1 MGGVCHVRRGGLSP
15 RAGPVDTGEHER
27 AGGYSGD
34 AKSDAP
40 LIGLMQA
47 EGQPGGQRWRG
58 RRGYVGW
65 ALMRGAG
72 LVRAASRWAGAEV
85 QGLSAPLGRFR
96 PGTRP
101 GEEPS
106 TRTAAR

>member
-58 RRGYVGW
+58 RRRYVGW
-65 ALMRGAG
+65 ALLRGAG
-72 LVRAASRWAGAEV
+72 LVRAASRWSATAV
-85 QGLSAPLGRFR
+85 MRLAAPLSRLSPGPR
-96 PGTRP
+96 PGK
-101 GEEPS
+101 
-106 TRTAAR
+106 